1 MLFRVTSNAGEKGLL
16 SLRFLSVSAF
26 SNSASGDCRVLTGP
40 LFAFS
45 LSRLEGDPQMLEDGD
60 IWKNQQ

>member
-1 MLFRVTSNAGEKGLL
+1 MALFEVTSNAGEKGLL

-45 LSRLEGDPQMLEDGD
+45 LSSLEGDPQMLEDGE
-60 IWKNQQ
+60 I